1 MLPAWHCGPSRRA
14 DHLTAVKGFCTTCGR
29 RTFDTADAMH
39 GFKSI
44 ATKPMPGRLGRE
56 MFQEQFDLA
65 RTELVRERY
74 ENVGMANVAIIFED
88 FVLKDQMI
96 AEGIPGQV

>member
-1 MLPAWHCGPSRRA
+1 
-14 DHLTAVKGFCTTCGR
+14 
-29 RTFDTADAMH
+29 
-39 GFKSI
+39 
-44 ATKPMPGRLGRE
+44 MPGRLGRE

-74 ENVGMANVAIIFED
+74 ENVGMADVAIIFED